1 MYLEH
6 VAAITKRQQRQQVK
20 FFRERKSEREREGG
34 NVPSRSVIQGK
45 LITIS
50 SESMKNIQG
59 RQVDDSKDVRG
70 E

>member
-1 MYLEH
+1 M
-6 VAAITKRQQRQQVK
+6 R
-20 FFRERKSEREREGG
+20 EREREGG